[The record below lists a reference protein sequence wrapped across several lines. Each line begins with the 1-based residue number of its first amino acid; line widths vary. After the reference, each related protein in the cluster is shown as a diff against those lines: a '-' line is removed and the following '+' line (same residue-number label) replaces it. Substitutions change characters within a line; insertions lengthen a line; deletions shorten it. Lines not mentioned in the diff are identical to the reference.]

1 MTQLPV
7 VLPSMD
13 MDQAKSDVNSWKK
26 KKMFVFFVLE
36 SDKNPTQF
44 FKCIEQSRVSIF

>member
-7 VLPSMD
+7 VLPIMD

-26 KKMFVFFVLE
+26 KKKIFFFVLE
-36 SDKNPTQF
+36 SDKNPTKI
-44 FKCIEQSRVSIF
+44 FKCIDQSRVSIF